1 MYTYKAEI
9 VEVYDGDTC
18 TARIDLGFYIHHV
31 QKLRLLGINT
41 PELKGATKLK
51 GIAARDRL
59 RELILNK
66 DVYIQTVKDDAFGR
80 WLAIIYLSPVGE
92 ASVNDQLVAEGF
104 AVPYF
109 P

>member
-1 MYTYKAEI
+1 MYTYKAQI
-9 VEVYDGDTC
+9 TDVYDGDTC
-18 TARIDLGFYIHHV
+18 TANIALGFYIHHI

-41 PELKGATKLK
+41 PELKGITKLR

-59 RELILNK
+59 RELILGK
-66 DVYIQTVKDDAFGR
+66 TVYIQTQKDDAFGR
-80 WLAIIYLSPVGE
+80 WLANIYLSPVGE

-104 AVPYF
+104 AVPYY